1 MPFEV
6 VAAAVLAAAFL
17 VFALILSLRNRSSS
31 NGKQKEKKKK
41 GRSTIDL
48 FFDNAE
54 VDDDGLIRVGRE
66 RRLAFRVQPVN
77 MLAMSDEEQDQ
88 VWHAFRSYVAAMS
101 IPHTFILTSQYMRL
115 SDYIMTMEESI
126 RKLGYDRHPG
136 LGRSA
141 GSVIEYLRL
150 IDESG
155 GIRETQGYI
164 IIRFDPG
171 RHLTGGVVETGIG
184 PLDDLVSNL
193 SPEKKLN
200 PKEEDEIARQ
210 ILIESELLLL
220 DTGKRIGMRVERLDR
235 KGVYALGYQI
245 LQRDIAHALSLD
257 DVPKEAS
264 RSSLTPSKRPNTG
277 GKGRDK
283 AKSPVFRVG
292 ETP

>member
-17 VFALILSLRNRSSS
+17 VFAGVFALRNRRSV
-31 NGKQKEKKKK
+31 GEKGEKKKK
-41 GRSTIDL
+41 GRSTIEL
-48 FFDNAE
+48 FFGDAE
-54 VDDDGLIRVGRE
+54 VDDDGLIRIGRE

-77 MLAMSDEEQDQ
+77 MLAMSDEERDQ

-115 SDYIMTMEESI
+115 SDYIATMEDSI

-141 GSVIEYLRL
+141 ASVIEHLRS

-184 PLDDLVSNL
+184 PLDDLVSRL
-193 SPEKKLN
+193 SPERRLA

-210 ILIESELLLL
+210 ILMEAELLLV

-235 KGVYALGYQI
+235 QGVHALGYRI
-245 LQRDIAHALSLD
+245 LQREIAHALSLD
-257 DVPKEAS
+257 AVPKEAF
-264 RSSLTPSKRPNTG
+264 RSSLTPSKRPDTG
-277 GKGRDK
+277 GKGRGK
-283 AKSPVFRVG
+283 TKSPVFRVG